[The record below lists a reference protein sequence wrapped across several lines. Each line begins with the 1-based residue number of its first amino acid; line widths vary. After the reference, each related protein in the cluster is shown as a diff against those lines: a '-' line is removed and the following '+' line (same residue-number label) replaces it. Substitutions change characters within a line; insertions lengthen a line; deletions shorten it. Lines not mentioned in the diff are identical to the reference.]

1 MLHLRIDAEE
11 IGKKFASEVKGIE
24 KDALKH
30 LGLLQSIDSKKHMDS
45 EGNIAYLV
53 NYAHKTGSS
62 LQYVQYRFRAISDRR
77 IQAILS
83 DFTPDESI
91 KHNPHVALLRI

>member
-11 IGKKFASEVKGIE
+11 IGKKFASEMKGIE

-45 EGNIAYLV
+45 EGDKNFSV
-53 NYAHKTGSS
+53 NHTYNTGASRMYI
-62 LQYVQYRFRAISDRR
+62 QYCFGTIS
-77 IQAILS
+77 
-83 DFTPDESI
+83 
-91 KHNPHVALLRI
+91 H